1 MHQGDHFCHLLPAMF
16 RWVCPDVSLQ
26 TRSWKRIFYWKIRKI
41 LKILFKLT
49 LGVNSNDVH
58 AFILLKMLWECKMP
72 WFPPSIKNDM
82 SFLDVTVKWC
92 SISETIKLKGT
103 SKPLL
108 FLFLNFFIWMS
119 SDDLNLYPYWNL
131 KNNENSINTEKTY
144 AVWVGKRIR
153 ALKCLLWID
162 LVAFQSIHWS
172 STVGRLSPWS

>member
-1 MHQGDHFCHLLPAMF
+1 
-16 RWVCPDVSLQ
+16 
-26 TRSWKRIFYWKIRKI
+26 
-41 LKILFKLT
+41 
-49 LGVNSNDVH
+49 
-58 AFILLKMLWECKMP
+58 
-72 WFPPSIKNDM
+72 M

-144 AVWVGKRIR
+144 AV
-153 ALKCLLWID
+153 
-162 LVAFQSIHWS
+162 
-172 STVGRLSPWS
+172 